1 MKAGGDSVS
10 AWVLV
15 ILVYVVA
22 VLNILLMNK
31 IQPDRTKF
39 IGYVVWVVFVCIALT
54 VFVYV
59 YGLMVQGH

>member
-1 MKAGGDSVS
+1 MS

-15 ILVYVVA
+15 ILVYIVA

-59 YGLMVQGH
+59 YGAVVQGC